1 MFPYYH
7 ILQCSKCS
15 DRAHYAKIRYLYVGL
30 LLNTTKVQELCIID
44 YVSVSS
50 VPILGLVHSRHLINI
65 YLMKKQTNFKN
76 HPLPIPSACKLNPF
90 FCLKS
95 LVSYL
100 LESVFLF
107 REVAM
112 MALKKKKILELKNLR
127 CSLAPPL
134 LAIVLGKSL
143 NLFVLVSSCAK

>member
-1 MFPYYH
+1 MFPYCH
-7 ILQCSKCS
+7 ILQCGKCD
-15 DRAHYAKIRYLYVGL
+15 DRAHYAKLRYLYVGL
-30 LLNTTKVQELCIID
+30 LLNATKVQELYIID

-65 YLMKKQTNFKN
+65 YLIKKQTNFKN
-76 HPLPIPSACKLNPF
+76 HPLPIPSACNLYTF

-107 REVAM
+107 KEVAV
-112 MALKKKKILELKNLR
+112 MALKKMILEFKNLL
-127 CSLAPPL
+127 CSLAPLL

-143 NLFVLVSSCAK
+143 NLFVLVSSGAK